1 MGYHVEAKDIPDT
14 NAMPGLAQQQVN
26 MLILLHFVRYFL
38 VRYSELRFDQQGDT
52 TTKVFLMLY
61 TLSKSNATEWLV

>member
-38 VRYSELRFDQQGDT
+38 VRYSELRFDQQGDRCI
-52 TTKVFLMLY
+52 VFIY
-61 TLSKSNATEWLV
+61 Y

>member
-38 VRYSELRFDQQGDT
+38 VRYSELRFDQQGDSI
-52 TTKVFLMLY
+52 VWISLCVH
-61 TLSKSNATEWLV
+61 WRGG

>member
-38 VRYSELRFDQQGDT
+38 VRYSELRFDQQGDS
-52 TTKVFLMLY
+52 
-61 TLSKSNATEWLV
+61 TLRL

>member
-1 MGYHVEAKDIPDT
+1 MGYHVEAKDIPDA

-38 VRYSELRFDQQGDT
+38 VRYSELRFDQQGD
-52 TTKVFLMLY
+52 
-61 TLSKSNATEWLV
+61 

>member
-1 MGYHVEAKDIPDT
+1 MGYHVEAKEISDA

-38 VRYSELRFDQQGDT
+38 VRYSELRFDQQGDMASFNDT
-52 TTKVFLMLY
+52 RLFVL
-61 TLSKSNATEWLV
+61 EI

>member
-1 MGYHVEAKDIPDT
+1 MGYHVESKDIPDA

-38 VRYSELRFDQQGDT
+38 VRYSELRFDQQGDMGEIFCPGIYRRLN
-52 TTKVFLMLY
+52 KKARLI
-61 TLSKSNATEWLV
+61 

>member
-1 MGYHVEAKDIPDT
+1 MGYHVEAKDIPDA